1 MIKTRFSSL
10 MALAAVLTLGLAGS
24 VAIAQTKTPGVGT
37 GAQHRMGHGHFGAKL
52 GLSEK
57 QIAQIREI
65 RTQSKE
71 RAKAIWANDNQS
83 VGALKNALKTLRED
97 TKSKINS
104 VLTPEQRAMMEK
116 AHSNGKGQRPGKSV
130 PPPSA

>member
-24 VAIAQTKTPGVGT
+24 VAIAQTKTPGVRT
-37 GAQHRMGHGHFGAKL
+37 GAQNRMGHGHFGAKL

-116 AHSNGKGQRPGKSV
+116 AHSKGKGQRPGKSV